1 MEEFDL
7 IVIGSGT
14 GLSVASSA
22 VNRGM
27 EVAVVEDH
35 PVGGTCLTRGC
46 IPSKMLIHSADV
58 AETVRNS
65 ERFGIDAEI
74 DEVRFQEI
82 VDEVN
87 DHVEEESG
95 NIVQGLEHSDR
106 HTLYRQTGEF
116 VDEKVL
122 ELEDGEEI
130 TAPRILIAAGSRPVI
145 PPIDDIEDVD
155 YWTSTEA
162 LDPDRQPGS
171 LVIIGGGYIA
181 AELAHFYGTLGTE
194 ITILEMGDT
203 LVGNEDEEIRERFTE
218 MFSEKYDVH
227 TGYRAEKVSEGDG
240 EVKVEAE
247 NEEGETVEVSGD
259 KLLVAAGRRP
269 NSDRLNVEEA
279 GVETDEN
286 GFVVT
291 DEHMET
297 NVDGIYA
304 LGDVA
309 DNYMFKHSANYEGQI
324 ATVNML
330 TEHEHEA
337 DFTGMPHAIFSS
349 PQVAGVGRTEQELR
363 EEDADYLV
371 GRYEYGD
378 TAMGLALK
386 EEDGFAKVLAD
397 HDTGEIL
404 GFHVL
409 GPHASSIIHEVLVS
423 VRNGSGTVDDIRDTI
438 HIHPALN
445 EVVQRAFSSLQHPEH
460 VDHDHHHG

>member
-14 GLSVASSA
+14 GLQVASAA

-46 IPSKMLIHSADV
+46 IPSKMLIHRADV
-58 AETVRNS
+58 AETIEES
-65 ERFGIDAEI
+65 ERFGIEAEVDNI
-74 DEVRFQEI
+74 RFQEI

-87 DHVEEESG
+87 DHVEEESES
-95 NIVQGLEHSDR
+95 IVKGLKHSDQ
-106 HTLYRQTGEF
+106 HTLYRETGEF

-122 ELEDGEEI
+122 ELESGDRI
-130 TAPRILIAAGSRPVI
+130 TSPRILIAAGSRPIV
-145 PPIDDIEDVD
+145 PPIDGIEDVD
-155 YWTSTEA
+155 YWTSTQA
-162 LDPDRQPGS
+162 LDPEEQPDH

-181 AELAHFYGTLGTE
+181 AELAHFYGSLGTD
-194 ITILEMGDT
+194 ITILEMGET
-203 LVGNEDEEIRERFTE
+203 LVGNEDEEVREKFTE
-218 MFSEKYDVH
+218 IFAEKYEVY
-227 TGYRAEKVSEGDG
+227 TGFRAEQVSEDEGTIT
-240 EVKVEAE
+240 VEAE
-247 NEEGETVEVSGD
+247 NEEGETVEASGD
-259 KLLVAAGRRP
+259 RLLVAAGRRP
-269 NSDRLNVEEA
+269 NSDRLKVGEA
-279 GVETDEN
+279 GIETDDN
-286 GFVVT
+286 GFVKT
-291 DEHMET
+291 DEHLET

-337 DFTGMPHAIFSS
+337 DFTAMPHAIFSS
-349 PQVAGVGRTEQELR
+349 PQVAGVGRTEEELKD
-363 EEDADYLV
+363 EEVEYLV
-371 GRYEYGD
+371 GKYEYGD

-397 HDTGEIL
+397 HDSGEIL
-404 GFHVL
+404 GFHVI
-409 GPHASSIIHEVLVS
+409 GPHASSIIHEVLVAM
-423 VRNGSGTVDDIRDTI
+423 RNGSGTVDDIRDTI

-460 VDHDHHHG
+460 LDHGHHH